1 MSDSIERHVV
11 DAVSPE
17 RLKELLAELVAFET
31 DQGREAP
38 AQRMLADRFESM
50 GLEVDLW
57 EIDVEALRD
66 HPAFGVEV
74 EHLEPLGLVGR
85 LPGSADGD
93 SSLIVN
99 GHIDVVPA
107 GDESQWTVPP
117 FELSEQDGW
126 WLGRGALDMK
136 GGVCAAVEA
145 ARAVI
150 DAGVPLASDL
160 LLQPVIGEEDGG
172 LGTLAAVE
180 RGYRASA
187 AVIPE
192 PTELEVAT
200 VQAGC
205 LGFRLHVAGVGAH
218 GCHRHEGVSA
228 LENFIEVHERLLEL
242 ERFVAREGKHSL
254 FGAPLPYPLSI
265 GTVVAGEWSSSVPDS
280 LVATG
285 RYGVPP
291 GWSLDRARQ
300 LFESAVDEVCRA
312 NEFLRRN
319 PVRVEW
325 WGGVFESAEADPQG
339 RMVETLLD
347 VAEETLGRR
356 PACVGVPYGA
366 DMRLLDRHAGIP
378 TVMFGAGDVR
388 DAHGPAERV
397 RAEDLVALARTLA
410 RFYVR
415 YCGVA
420 EN

>member
-136 GGVCAAVEA
+136 GGVCAAIEA

>member
-136 GGVCAAVEA
+136 GGVCAAIEA

-397 RAEDLVALARTLA
+397 RAQDLVALARTLA